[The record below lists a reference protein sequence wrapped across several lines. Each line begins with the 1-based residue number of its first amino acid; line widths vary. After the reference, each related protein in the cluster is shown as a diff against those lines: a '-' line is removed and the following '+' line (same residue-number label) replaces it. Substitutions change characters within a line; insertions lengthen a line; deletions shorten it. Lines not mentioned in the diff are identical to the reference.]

1 MNASES
7 VDLDRAAAEAAGG
20 HSETVVPTF
29 SFGVVPNNRKPK
41 NSAWK
46 SDSRP
51 ANVAIYWRNGGPD
64 LSGTVGTD
72 EIGAA
77 LSLGMRAAPIY
88 SRLIIRAN
96 YNCSLF
102 CDLGAAGAFG
112 FLLLLSK

>member
-1 MNASES
+1 
-7 VDLDRAAAEAAGG
+7 
-20 HSETVVPTF
+20 
-29 SFGVVPNNRKPK
+29 VPNNRKPK

-88 SRLIIRAN
+88 SPLIIRAN

-102 CDLGAAGAFG
+102 CDLAAAGAFG
-112 FLLLLSK
+112 FLLL